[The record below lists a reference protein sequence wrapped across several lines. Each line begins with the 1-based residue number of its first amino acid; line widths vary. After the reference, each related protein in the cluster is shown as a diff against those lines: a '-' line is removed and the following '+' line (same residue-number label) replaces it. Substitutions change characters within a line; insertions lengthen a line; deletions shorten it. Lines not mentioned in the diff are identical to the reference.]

1 MTTLSQAEIVDYDY
15 SPFENISRQ
24 YNGLG
29 KELPYYDELNA
40 GPVRDAKEMFK
51 NYMGVKSVGDNDL
64 EKYREL
70 VIKAHQG
77 YQIPKVPNPDII
89 DT

>member
-1 MTTLSQAEIVDYDY
+1 MATLSQAEIVDYDY

-24 YNGLG
+24 YNELG

-51 NYMGVKSVGDNDL
+51 NYMGVKSVGDNL

-70 VIKAHQG
+70 AIKAHTQ
-77 YQIPKVPNPDII
+77 YLNK
-89 DT
+89 